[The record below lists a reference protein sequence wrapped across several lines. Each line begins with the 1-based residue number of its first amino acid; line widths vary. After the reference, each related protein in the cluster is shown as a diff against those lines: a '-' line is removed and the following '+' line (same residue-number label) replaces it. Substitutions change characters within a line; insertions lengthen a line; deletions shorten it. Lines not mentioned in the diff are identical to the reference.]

1 MAQKI
6 SISRKKY
13 ISQAL
18 QSCPRELIW
27 MKGMCQN
34 PPGNCE
40 EVSNKLIFLARW
52 QIGNRIM
59 HFKGREGPLCSFGY
73 DILYNIVV
81 NFPSR
86 DFFFFKKK
94 CSLKNA
100 NDRESSTFLM
110 YYFESLTAK

>member
-1 MAQKI
+1 
-6 SISRKKY
+6 
-13 ISQAL
+13 
-18 QSCPRELIW
+18 
-27 MKGMCQN
+27 MCQN
-34 PPGNCE
+34 SPGNCE

-86 DFFFFKKK
+86 DFFFFLRKT